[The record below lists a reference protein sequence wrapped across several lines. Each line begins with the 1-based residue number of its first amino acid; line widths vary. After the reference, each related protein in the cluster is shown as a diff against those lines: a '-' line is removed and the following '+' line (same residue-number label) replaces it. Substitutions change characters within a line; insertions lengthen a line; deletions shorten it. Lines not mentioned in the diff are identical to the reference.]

1 MAWYYG
7 VNDSELYGS
16 NFSTVLADAPP
27 PLDDTYDE
35 DENEIVFPNEAKK
48 LKNFNGQTAAS
59 FSTNSHSSDEKFNDK
74 SKHDDGSGLPEGQV
88 SVQEDPDFGDFAGF
102 ADFGAAF
109 GQEKSGESRDWFTGD
124 EINTNSPRAV
134 KTARHDNEVADFAAF
149 PDNGGSPNQENIT
162 NGSFE
167 RRNSNT
173 IDYKRNYN
181 NSENR
186 NSSINGSYD
195 MDSDD
200 DFGDFASVEKSTE
213 GPEEVSTDSESK
225 TIEIQPDIERGCGS
239 MGRTSTE
246 SNVRSD
252 EVDDNSRRKTAQ
264 CNGDTTDKEVVSHC
278 EESTVKCMSEGF
290 PNVDKSQE
298 NAFGTKRDTDVKN
311 VPNALAKDEKLMPL
325 NESYV
330 ADKQKDNGDSVLSE
344 TEKEK
349 GKKESSTEVMIL
361 SINQKKESLENVVTS
376 GNSRTF
382 EHGSDNK
389 TLSKDD
395 ELNDDDFGEFAD
407 FAVPPIKQMSI
418 HDDDEEEEK
427 KEEKLCDKQMPHSLV
442 PAGDGNDSSCVQVD
456 SVQNKDDDDEFGDFG
471 SFDEGHDQNSKSTT
485 DFIAVDSRTECMST
499 QNGNDDDDFGE
510 FGSSANAQN
519 TFLPEGSD
527 DFGNFGAFKSEIKGM
542 QKVDDGKD
550 DSEDF
555 DISISKEKTSPNE
568 DQSTCDFGAFNSR
581 TKDSPNKDEDGFG
594 DSDTSCSGEKT
605 VPREDQDDDDFGD
618 FGSFNSRTKDSHE
631 NDDSFGEFDTS
642 NSGQKSLPKAD
653 QDNND
658 FSNFGASD
666 TSTKD
671 SQKDSDMDNDFGD
684 FGSFESNTKTDEN
697 NSDDFGSFESNTQN
711 DQSGNSNSDRFDAD
725 FGAFEAQ
732 AEDSSDKNENENEF
746 GDFGSFE
753 STVKDLPKEEQR
765 SSNVKDF
772 HASELKDDGR
782 FGDFRT
788 SNSPQNSQKKKNVQI
803 DEFGPL
809 NSASKNI
816 NNSRESKDDY
826 GDFSSEEGK
835 ASSFA
840 SFPNSHSE
848 SSSKR
853 NEVSKQRGTLT
864 SYFVPGNNVI
874 IKQVG
879 DAISPCFISEQR
891 HISHCHCDILS
902 SRVQQSLER

>member
-361 SINQKKESLENVVTS
+361 SINQKKESLENAVTS

-510 FGSSANAQN
+510 FGSSTNAQN

-631 NDDSFGEFDTS
+631 NDDSFGQFDTS

-697 NSDDFGSFESNTQN
+697 SSDDFGSFESNTQN

-788 SNSPQNSQKKKNVQI
+788 SNSPQNSQKKKNLQI

>member
-48 LKNFNGQTAAS
+48 LKKFNGQTAAS
-59 FSTNSHSSDEKFNDK
+59 SSTNSHSSDEKFNDK
-74 SKHDDGSGLPEGQV
+74 SKHDDGSGPPEGQV

-102 ADFGAAF
+102 ADFGTAF

-149 PDNGGSPNQENIT
+149 PENGESPNQENIA

-167 RRNSNT
+167 QENSNT

-186 NSSINGSYD
+186 NNSINGSYD

-200 DFGDFASVEKSTE
+200 DFGDFASVEKSTG

-225 TIEIQPDIERGCGS
+225 TIEIQPDIERGCAS
-239 MGRTSTE
+239 MGKTSTE

-252 EVDDNSRRKTAQ
+252 GVDDNSRRKIPQ

-278 EESTVKCMSEGF
+278 EESTVNYTSQGF

-298 NAFGTKRDTDVKN
+298 NAFGTERHTNVKH
-311 VPNALAKDEKLMPL
+311 VPTALGKDDKLMPL

-330 ADKQKDNGDSVLSE
+330 AVKQKDNGDSVLSE
-344 TEKEK
+344 TEREK
-349 GKKESSTEVMIL
+349 GKIENSTEAEVL
-361 SINQKKESLENVVTS
+361 SINQKKESLENAVTS

-382 EHGSDNK
+382 EHGSENE
-389 TLSKDD
+389 TLTKD
-395 ELNDDDFGEFAD
+395 ELNDDFGEFAD
-407 FAVPPIKQMSI
+407 FTVPPVKQTST
-418 HDDDEEEEK
+418 HDDDDEEE

-442 PAGDGNDSSCVQVD
+442 SAGDGNDSSCFQVD
-456 SVQNKDDDDEFGDFG
+456 SVQNNDNDDEFGDFG
-471 SFDEGHDQNSKSTT
+471 SFDEGHDQNYKSTT

-510 FGSSANAQN
+510 FGSSTNAQN
-519 TFLPEGSD
+519 AFPPENSD
-527 DFGNFGAFKSEIKGM
+527 DFGNFGTFKSETKDT

-555 DISISKEKTSPNE
+555 DISISKEKTLPNE

-581 TKDSPNKDEDGFG
+581 TKDSPNKDDDGFG
-594 DSDTSCSGEKT
+594 ESDTSCPGEKT
-605 VPREDQDDDDFGD
+605 VAREDQDDDDFGD
-618 FGSFNSRTKDSHE
+618 FGSFKSRTKDSHE
-631 NDDSFGEFDTS
+631 NNDDSFGEFGTS
-642 NSGQKSLPKAD
+642 NSGQKSLPKED

-658 FSNFGASD
+658 VSNFGAFDS
-666 TSTKD
+666 STKD
-671 SQKDSDMDNDFGD
+671 SQKDSDMENDFGD
-684 FGSFESNTKTDEN
+684 FGSFESNTKTDESN
-697 NSDDFGSFESNTQN
+697 NSDDFGSFESNTKN
-711 DQSGNSNSDRFDAD
+711 DQSGNSNSDSFDAD
-725 FGAFEAQ
+725 FGSFEAQ
-732 AEDSSDKNENENEF
+732 AKDSSDKNETENEF

-753 STVKDLPKEEQR
+753 STVKDLPEGEQR

-772 HASELKDDGR
+772 HASELKDDGK

-788 SNSPQNSQKKKNVQI
+788 SNSPQNSQKKKNLQI

-816 NNSRESKDDY
+816 NNSRDSKDDY
-826 GDFSSEEGK
+826 GDFSSGEGK
-835 ASSFA
+835 GSSFS

-853 NEVSKQRGTLT
+853 NEVSKQRETSI

>member
-361 SINQKKESLENVVTS
+361 SINQKKESLENAVTS

-581 TKDSPNKDEDGFG
+581 TKDSPNKDEDGFR

-697 NSDDFGSFESNTQN
+697 SSDDFGSFESNTQN

-788 SNSPQNSQKKKNVQI
+788 SNSPQNSQKKKNLQI

>member
-361 SINQKKESLENVVTS
+361 SINQKKESLENAVTS

-684 FGSFESNTKTDEN
+684 FGSFESNTKTDEK